1 MKHWILIKNEP
12 YFNDFIFMKR
22 PEQFFQ
28 EEKLF
33 KDKMPGIIAYLE
45 KHKDQVFESHRS
57 ELEKFFSLKVLEHLA
72 EKSDAL
78 RADVEA
84 LITVSRL
91 YAEVVSMLDDEVVIQ
106 NNIMFEGLLKR
117 QKEAHDRF
125 EEVLRDLYIHARE
138 QQDLILFDISRLS
151 RVRSLQ
157 IALFIAYQD
166 IIMRKEAQKRVA
178 A

>member
-1 MKHWILIKNEP
+1 MR
-12 YFNDFIFMKR
+12 R
-22 PEQFFQ
+22 PEQSFE

-57 ELEKFFSLKVLEHLA
+57 ELEESFSLDALWDLA
-72 EKSDAL
+72 KKSDAL

-91 YAEVVSMLDDEVVIQ
+91 YAEVVSMLGDEVVIRSDVE
-106 NNIMFEGLLKR
+106 FEGLLRR

-125 EEVLRDLYIHARE
+125 EEVLRDLYAHAQE
-138 QQDLILFDISRLS
+138 QQHSVLFDIPHLS

-166 IIMRKEAQKRVA
+166 ITEKKDARKRA

>member
-1 MKHWILIKNEP
+1 MKNQ
-12 YFNDFIFMKR
+12 
-22 PEQFFQ
+22 EQYSQ

-45 KHKDQVFESHRS
+45 KHKEQVFESHRGK
-57 ELEKFFSLKVLEHLA
+57 LEGSFSLGVLEHLA
-72 EKSDAL
+72 EKSDVL
-78 RADVEA
+78 HADVEA

-91 YAEVVSMLDDEVVIQ
+91 YAEVVSMLGDEVVTRSDAE
-106 NNIMFEGLLKR
+106 FEGLLER

-125 EEVLRDLYIHARE
+125 EEVLHDLYAHAQE
-138 QQDLILFDISRLS
+138 QQDSILFDISHLS

-166 IIMRKEAQKRVA
+166 IVERKDTYKSVA